1 MLHAPIACQFEPKRE
16 NRRTSSP
23 PDRWTGSLLRTSGI
37 EAKPEDGIAAWLWV
51 KDGQTKPGD
60 EVQPVFFVALHSWM
74 NREVHDSASPEVTPT
89 VSSALGVLGT
99 AEEFLKD
106 STAML
111 QTHTHTHRERCRL
124 PTRPWFSE
132 SRTGEFGWLHMVV
145 FTLPTVDVGKH
156 CCQCMLHTP
165 FNDGWSPLRIA
176 TCLSTAVSQE
186 D

>member
-111 QTHTHTHRERCRL
+111 QTHTHTARDAGFPHGPGSQNREQGSSDGYTWWSLRFQQLMLANIAASACY
-124 PTRPWFSE
+124 
-132 SRTGEFGWLHMVV
+132 
-145 FTLPTVDVGKH
+145 TLRS
-156 CCQCMLHTP
+156 MM
-165 FNDGWSPLRIA
+165 DGPP
-176 TCLSTAVSQE
+176 
-186 D
+186 

>member
-111 QTHTHTHRERCRL
+111 QTHTHTPREMQA
-124 PTRPWFSE
+124 S
-132 SRTGEFGWLHMVV
+132 
-145 FTLPTVDVGKH
+145 
-156 CCQCMLHTP
+156 HTALV
-165 FNDGWSPLRIA
+165 LRIA
-176 TCLSTAVSQE
+176 NRGVRMATHGGLYASNS
-186 D
+186 